1 MLDLYIL
8 MDLMILFSLQAY
20 WSNIFLLPKK
30 IVRLIE
36 QKLNRFMWNGN
47 AERPTKAK
55 SFMGIDLS
63 SKRIGWV
70 GIEESGGME

>member
-1 MLDLYIL
+1 MN
-8 MDLMILFSLQAY
+8 LMILFSLQAY
-20 WSNIFLLPKK
+20 WSNIFLFPKK

-47 AERPTKAK
+47 VERPAKAK
-55 SFMGIDLS
+55 SFMGINLCP
-63 SKRIGWV
+63 KRIGWV